1 MREPELPALTSK
13 YRAPRAPRAPISIK
27 AREKQAKEE
36 AKRREMQAANQPLTV
51 RCALCPDWTK
61 TLQPD
66 NALQA
71 QRNHIRDAH
80 GIDRAPLPTSKPARA
95 RAVLANQRNMQA
107 GAQARRAVLAILQ
120 EGECL
125 QKRDLEGRIHREN
138 QSISERT
145 VGHVVD
151 ALQREALITRHERS
165 GQRILY
171 SLPGITPPA
180 KPERKRSRT

>member
-1 MREPELPALTSK
+1 MSEPELPTLTSK
-13 YRAPRAPRAPISIK
+13 HRAPRAPISIK

-36 AKRREMQAANQPLTV
+36 AKRREMKAAKQPLTV

-66 NALQA
+66 DALQA
-71 QRNHIRDAH
+71 QRDHIRDAH
-80 GIDRAPLPTSKPARA
+80 GNDRSPLPTSKPARA
-95 RAVLANQRNMQA
+95 RAVLATQRNMQA

-138 QSISERT
+138 QSIPERT

-151 ALQREALITRHERS
+151 ALQREALITRHGRN

-180 KPERKRSRT
+180 RRKR